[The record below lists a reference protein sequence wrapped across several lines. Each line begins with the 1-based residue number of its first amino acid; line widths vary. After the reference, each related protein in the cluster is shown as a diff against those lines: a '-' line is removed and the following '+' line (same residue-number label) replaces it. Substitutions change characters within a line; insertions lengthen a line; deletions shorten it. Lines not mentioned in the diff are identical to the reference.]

1 MQETAKKNMQ
11 AYKGKWPPQKKC
23 KPTRGKDP
31 HRKNTKKC
39 KHPTENAKWPKMQ
52 TKKCIYIFSPRP
64 EMCVARCEVQRSR
77 FISYVHVHF
86 KPLNFIA
93 VQPNTNQSF
102 PKCCQHEL
110 KCTNKKKT
118 LLSLSSGRTLSRSSQ
133 PFLQL
138 RLKKGFDPTAVKNEH
153 VKLCALQIY
162 GCACLFFSVSPDT
175 TSRCASKTAIL
186 IIMLF
191 MLFSQYE
198 RSPLQQCW
206 FKHKKPGSDST
217 VHQDIQTK
225 QGSCV
230 CL

>member
-102 PKCCQHEL
+102 AQALPAWVKMHQQ
-110 KCTNKKKT
+110 KKKPCFHWAQDVHLAVRHSRFFNFVWRKVSTQQLSKMNMWNSVHSKYMAAPACFFLFLLT
-118 LLSLSSGRTLSRSSQ
+118 LQVGVQAKQLSSS
-133 PFLQL
+133 
-138 RLKKGFDPTAVKNEH
+138 
-153 VKLCALQIY
+153 
-162 GCACLFFSVSPDT
+162 
-175 TSRCASKTAIL
+175 
-186 IIMLF
+186 
-191 MLFSQYE
+191 
-198 RSPLQQCW
+198 
-206 FKHKKPGSDST
+206 
-217 VHQDIQTK
+217 
-225 QGSCV
+225 
-230 CL
+230 